1 MSGRFDTMLTTAMR
15 LADGDAG
22 ARAASWRQI
31 VDIVAQAGTALDHDA
46 RGAAFERLAALRDM
60 VPVAD
65 RRMTAASLAGR
76 TADPALAVL
85 FARDE
90 PAVAA
95 PFLARA
101 DLGPVDWQQAIP
113 SMPAA
118 ARNILRNRRDLPEAA
133 VTMLGRF
140 AAADLTL
147 PPSTVAAKVD
157 EAAPGVTQIR
167 ELVDRIAAYR
177 QRVPM
182 PQAGDPDLG
191 EPVSGEPQVGQGDA
205 GHSDGFVFETMPDG
219 TIDWIDGASREAI
232 VGMSIADA
240 ATFGIA
246 GVDGQA
252 AGAWRRRAPF
262 HDARLVVAG
271 LGGAGGDWLISGAP
285 LFNPADG
292 RFCGYRGTARRPRQD
307 ERADGPSRVGGIA
320 PDSLRQLVH
329 ELRTPLNAIQGFAE
343 MIDKQMLGP
352 AALRYRER
360 ARTIMSEAERLV
372 AMVDDLD
379 TSARLDSGRLAADA
393 PDEADVA
400 GIAARVCAQH
410 RPTLSARGVDLAMR
424 GPAFAAPV
432 AAASTLVERMIAR
445 LLAAASAVATPG
457 ESVSADV
464 EARAADVVFAVSRP
478 AALAGREEA
487 TLLDPGYGPDG
498 DWPDAPLLGL
508 GFTLRLV
515 ARLAAQAGGSLVILP
530 DRFALAL
537 PAVAARAEVQ
547 PA

>member
-1 MSGRFDTMLTTAMR
+1 MLATAMR
-15 LADGDAG
+15 LGTGDAL
-22 ARAASWRQI
+22 AQAAAWRQI
-31 VDIVAQAGTALDHDA
+31 IDIVAQAGPLLDHET
-46 RGAAFERLAALRDM
+46 RGAAFERLAGLRDS

-65 RRMTAASLAGR
+65 RRMAAASLAGR
-76 TADPALAVL
+76 TRDPVVAIL
-85 FARDE
+85 FARDL

-101 DLGPVDWQQAIP
+101 DLLATDWQQAIP

-118 ARNILRNRRDLPEAA
+118 ARNILRNRRDLPPAA
-133 VTMLGRF
+133 IAMLGRF
-140 AAADLTL
+140 APADLTL
-147 PPSTVAAKVD
+147 PSTGVVA
-157 EAAPGVTQIR
+157 EAATEAEDLPAPGVTQIR

-182 PQAGDPDLG
+182 PQAGDPSPSEA
-191 EPVSGEPQVGQGDA
+191 EPEPQLEIA
-205 GHSDGFVFETMPDG
+205 PPPAPESFIFETMNDG
-219 TIDWIDGASREAI
+219 TIDWVEGAPREAI

-240 ATFGIA
+240 ATFGVA

-262 HDARLVVAG
+262 QDARLVVAG
-271 LGGAGGDWLISGAP
+271 LGGAGGDWLISAAP
-285 LFNPADG
+285 LFNPHDG
-292 RFCGYRGTARRPRQD
+292 RFCGYRGDARRPRQD
-307 ERADGPSRVGGIA
+307 ERLGGPSAVGGIA

-360 ARTIMSEAERLV
+360 ARAIMGEAERLV

-379 TSARLDSGRLAADA
+379 TTARLDTGRLAAEVADG
-393 PDEADVA
+393 ADVSA
-400 GIAARVCAQH
+400 IVALVGKQH
-410 RPTLSARGVDLAMR
+410 SVALAARGVELAVHR
-424 GPAFAAPV
+424 PDFAAPV
-432 AAASTLVERMIAR
+432 AAASAIVERMIAR

-457 ESVSADV
+457 ERITAGV
-464 EARAADVVFAVSRP
+464 EARIADVVFTVSRS
-478 AALAGREEA
+478 AALAGRDETA
-487 TLLDPGYGPDG
+487 LLDPGYGPDG

-515 ARLAAQAGGSLVILP
+515 ARLATQAGGSLSILP

-537 PAVAARAEVQ
+537 PSIAARAEMQ

>member
-1 MSGRFDTMLTTAMR
+1 MLATAMR
-15 LADGDAG
+15 LGTGDVL
-22 ARAASWRQI
+22 ARAAAWRQI
-31 VDIVAQAGTALDHDA
+31 IDIVAQAGSALDHEM
-46 RGAAFERLAALRDM
+46 RGAAFERLAGLRDS

-65 RRMTAASLAGR
+65 RRMAAASLAGR
-76 TADPALAVL
+76 TRDPVIATL
-85 FARDE
+85 FARDL

-101 DLGPVDWQQAIP
+101 DLTAADWQQAMP

-118 ARNILRNRRDLPEAA
+118 ARNILRNRRDLPPEATA
-133 VTMLGRF
+133 MLGRF
-140 AAADLTL
+140 APADLTL
-147 PPSTVAAKVD
+147 PSTGVVA
-157 EAAPGVTQIR
+157 EADALPAPGVTQIR

-182 PQAGDPDLG
+182 PQAGDASLS
-191 EPVSGEPQVGQGDA
+191 EPEPEPEA
-205 GHSDGFVFETMPDG
+205 APLPAPEGFIFETMTDG
-219 TIDWIDGASREAI
+219 TIDWVEGAPREAI

-240 ATFGIA
+240 ATFGVA

-262 HDARLVVAG
+262 QDARLVVAG
-271 LGGAGGDWLISGAP
+271 LGGAGGDWLISAGP
-285 LFNPADG
+285 LFNPRDG
-292 RFCGYRGTARRPRQD
+292 RFCGYRGDARRPRQD
-307 ERADGPSRVGGIA
+307 ERLGGPSSVGGIA

-360 ARTIMSEAERLV
+360 ARAIMGEAERLV

-379 TSARLDSGRLAADA
+379 TTARLDTGRLAA
-393 PDEADVA
+393 EAADGADMSAIV
-400 GIAARVCAQH
+400 ARVGRQH
-410 RPTLSARGVDLAMR
+410 SAALAARGVELAVQR
-424 GPAFAAPV
+424 PDFATPV
-432 AAASTLVERMIAR
+432 TAASTIVERMIAR
-445 LLAAASAVATPG
+445 LLAASSAVATPG
-457 ESVSADV
+457 ESVTAGV
-464 EARAADVVFAVSRP
+464 EARASDVVFTVSRP
-478 AALAGREEA
+478 AVLAGRDETA
-487 TLLDPGYGPDG
+487 LLDPGYGPDG

-515 ARLAAQAGGSLVILP
+515 ARLATQAGGSLSILP

-537 PAVAARAEVQ
+537 PSVAARAEVQ

>member
-15 LADGDAG
+15 LSSGDAG

-31 VDIVAQAGTALDHDA
+31 VDIVAQAGPTLGLPA
-46 RGAAFERLAALRDM
+46 RRAAFDRLAALRDE

-65 RRMTAASLAGR
+65 RRMAAAALAGR
-76 TADPALAVL
+76 SGDPALTVL
-85 FARDE
+85 FARDQ

-101 DLGPVDWQQAIP
+101 DLDPADWQQAIP

-133 VTMLGRF
+133 VVMLGRY

-147 PPSTVAAKVD
+147 PSTGIIAEAD
-157 EAAPGVTQIR
+157 EPAPGVTQIR
-167 ELVDRIAAYR
+167 DLVDRIAAYR

-182 PQAGDPDLG
+182 PQAGDVASPEAETVE
-191 EPVSGEPQVGQGDA
+191 EPEC
-205 GHSDGFVFETMPDG
+205 FTFETMTDG
-219 TIDWIDGASREAI
+219 TIDWIEGASREAI

-240 ATFGIA
+240 ATFGA
-246 GVDGQA
+246 PGVDGQA

-262 HDARLVVAG
+262 RDARLVVAG
-271 LGGAGGDWLISGAP
+271 RGGAGGDWLITGAP
-285 LFNPADG
+285 LFNPNDG

-360 ARTIMSEAERLV
+360 ARTIMTEAERLV
-372 AMVDDLD
+372 ALVDDLD
-379 TSARLDSGRLAADA
+379 TSARLDTGRLAVEAAD
-393 PDEADVA
+393 DADLA
-400 GIAARVCAQH
+400 GIAARVGALH
-410 RPTLSARGVDLAMR
+410 RPALAARGVELVFHRPDYATR
-424 GPAFAAPV
+424 V
-432 AAASTLVERMIAR
+432 SAASTTVERMMAR

-457 ESVSADV
+457 EHVTAEV
-464 EARAADVVFAVSRP
+464 AAGGGDVVFSVSRP
-478 AALAGREEA
+478 AVLAGRSEA

-515 ARLAAQAGGSLVILP
+515 ARLADQAGGSLAILP

-537 PAVAARAEVQ
+537 PAAVARAEVQ